1 MALYDLHELVYFHDF
16 QNTILGDFAT
26 IAVNCKTF
34 AASKKPFCQSTFS
47 EKHKLASTIDL
58 SVYKDVIPS
67 MKFIDEE

>member
-1 MALYDLHELVYFHDF
+1 MCSQAHKGWRIGIKKSGKVK
-16 QNTILGDFAT
+16 NGKKTIRPKGQKAT
-26 IAVNCKTF
+26 AF
-34 AASKKPFCQSTFS
+34 RFCPSTFS